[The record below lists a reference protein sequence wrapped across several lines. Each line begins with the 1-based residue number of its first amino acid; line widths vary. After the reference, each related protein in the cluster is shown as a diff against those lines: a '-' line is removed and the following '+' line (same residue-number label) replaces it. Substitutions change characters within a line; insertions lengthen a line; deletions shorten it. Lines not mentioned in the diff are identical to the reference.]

1 MNGLVRW
8 LRTTFFGV
16 SRGEVLFTS
25 LLSLYAVVLVA
36 TQSTAGACLAALGM
50 VVPVAFARRAP
61 LAASVT
67 IAVATLANELLF
79 RASGPMWPSAARRV
93 LCGLHSW
100 PSGDWGSPAGRL
112 GLAAGRRCLAM
123 RRRPPAWGGPAR
135 VDGVGHRAVL
145 RRWPRRAVALVPG
158 GGTARAQP

>member
-8 LRTTFFGV
+8 LRTTSFGV

-61 LAASVT
+61 LAAAVT

-79 RASGPMWPSAARRV
+79 RHLVRCGQRCPPRSLWPTQLAV
-93 LCGLHSW
+93 
-100 PSGDWGSPAGRL
+100 GRL
-112 GLAAGRRCLAM
+112 GQPGRSAWAACW
-123 RRRPPAWGGPAR
+123 PALPGNASTTPGLVGPSS
-135 VDGVGHRAVL
+135 
-145 RRWPRRAVALVPG
+145 P
-158 GGTARAQP
+158 